1 MSSSRRPFRIEAN
14 ERPHMVGEGLG
25 AASGS
30 AHVSVSAQINRVL
43 EELHELR
50 GVIARF
56 DRRGADAEPDPTRQS
71 MMLDVETIRQ
81 AIESTKSELAT
92 LQAGGAKGAR
102 FNRATDELDAV
113 VADTEAATEDI
124 LQMAENIDGAAI
136 SLVGELE
143 GSQKAAAQAIHSY
156 ATRIF
161 EACNFQDISGQRIRK
176 VVDLMVFIEER
187 VERMCTIWG
196 AQEEVARIA
205 ETIVPE
211 RTGDEALLNGPALA
225 DDVNV
230 VSQDDIDSLFA

>member
-1 MSSSRRPFRIEAN
+1 MRRPFRIEASDVHVA
-14 ERPHMVGEGLG
+14 EPSSV
-25 AASGS
+25 S
-30 AHVSVSAQINRVL
+30 APGMVSAQINRVL
-43 EELHELR
+43 EELQELR

-56 DRRGADAEPDPTRQS
+56 DSLEPRSACS
-71 MMLDVETIRQ
+71 MHSMRMDVESIRQ
-81 AIESTKSELAT
+81 AIDNTKTELAQ
-92 LQAGGAKGAR
+92 LKAGGGRGAR
-102 FNRATDELDAV
+102 FDRATDELHAV

-124 LQMAENIDGAAI
+124 LQMAENIDGAAV
-136 SLVGELE
+136 SLIAELE

-187 VERMCTIWG
+187 VQRMSSIWG
-196 AQEEVARIA
+196 GQEEVARIVGDIA
-205 ETIVPE
+205 TE

-225 DDVNV
+225 RDEDV

>member
-1 MSSSRRPFRIEAN
+1 MSSARRPFRIEAN
-14 ERPHMVGEGLG
+14 ERHNGAGEKHV
-25 AASGS
+25 ASTVTMQG
-30 AHVSVSAQINRVL
+30 SVSAQINRVL

-56 DRRGADAEPDPTRQS
+56 DRRCPEADPECSRHA
-71 MMLDVETIRQ
+71 MLMDVETIRQ
-81 AIESTKSELAT
+81 AIDNTKNELAT

-136 SLVGELE
+136 SLVAELE
-143 GSQKAAAQAIHSY
+143 GSHKMLAQAIHSY

-187 VERMCTIWG
+187 VERMSNIWG
-196 AQEEVARIA
+196 GQEEVARIA
-205 ETIVPE
+205 ETIAPE

-225 DDVNV
+225 DDANV

>member
-1 MSSSRRPFRIEAN
+1 MSSARRPFRIEGN
-14 ERPHMVGEGLG
+14 ERPHGPGERPMIGTG
-25 AASGS
+25 V
-30 AHVSVSAQINRVL
+30 AHGSVSAQINRVL

-56 DRRGADAEPDPTRQS
+56 DRRCPEADPDCSRHA
-71 MMLDVETIRQ
+71 MLMDVETIRQ
-81 AIESTKSELAT
+81 AIDNTKNELAT
-92 LQAGGAKGAR
+92 LQAGGARGAR

-136 SLVGELE
+136 SLVAELE
-143 GSQKAAAQAIHSY
+143 GSQKMVAQAIHSY

-187 VERMCTIWG
+187 VSRMSNIWG
-196 AQEEVARIA
+196 GQEEVTRLA
-205 ETIVPE
+205 ETIAAD

-225 DDVNV
+225 DDENV